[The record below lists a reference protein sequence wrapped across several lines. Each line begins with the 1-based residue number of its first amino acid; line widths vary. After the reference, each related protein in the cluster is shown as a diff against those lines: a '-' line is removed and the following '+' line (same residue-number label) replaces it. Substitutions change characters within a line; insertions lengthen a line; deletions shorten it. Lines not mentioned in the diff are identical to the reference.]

1 MWHELA
7 VAFCLIL
14 VIEGIIP
21 FVAPQR
27 LRQLLQ
33 TIESLDNEKVRAIG
47 LVSMLVGVSALLII
61 N

>member
-1 MWHELA
+1 MWHEMA
-7 VAFCLIL
+7 VALCLVL

-27 LRQLLQ
+27 WRQLLQ
-33 TIESLDNEKVRAIG
+33 TIEQIDDAKLRALG
-47 LVSMLVGVSALLII
+47 LISMMAGVSALLII

>member
-1 MWHELA
+1 MWHEMA
-7 VAFCLIL
+7 VALCLVL

-27 LRQLLQ
+27 WRQLLQ
-33 TIESLDNEKVRAIG
+33 TIEQIDDDKLRAIG
-47 LVSMLVGVSALLII
+47 LVSMLAGVSALLII

>member
-1 MWHELA
+1 MWHEMA
-7 VAFCLIL
+7 VALCLVL

-27 LRQLLQ
+27 WRLLLQ
-33 TIESLDNEKVRAIG
+33 TIEQIDDDKLRAIG
-47 LVSMLVGVSALLII
+47 LVSMLAGVSALLII